1 MNIALILARSG
12 SKRIKNKNIKKF
24 KNKPLIYWTIKNIIK
39 SKKFNK
45 IIVSTDKK
53 LIAKIAKKFGAEVPF
68 LRPKKI
74 SDNVTGTKE
83 VVDHAIKFLEKNKIK
98 ITNLS
103 CFYAT
108 SIFANPNIIKKSFK
122 LLTNKIKFIFV
133 GKKVEAQSFRHMK
146 VNTKNIIIN
155 TSKKIN
161 LRTQDLKNNLI
172 QDLGQFYLASYKT
185 WKKEKNILIKN
196 SQVIE
201 LKKWEASDIDT
212 IDDWKLSNL
221 IFRKF

>member
-12 SKRIKNKNIKKF
+12 SKRIKKKNIKKF

-39 SKKFNK
+39 SKKFKK

-53 LIAKIAKKFGAEVPF
+53 SIAKIAKKFGAEVPF

-74 SDNVTGTKE
+74 SDSTTGTKE
-83 VVDHAIKFLEKNKIK
+83 VVDHAIKFLEKNDIK

-108 SIFANPNIIKKSFK
+108 SIFANPKVIKKSFK
-122 LLTNKIKFIFV
+122 LLTKKIKFVFV
-133 GKKVEAQSFRHMK
+133 GKKIEVQSLRYMK
-146 VNTKNIIIN
+146 MNKKNIIIN
-155 TSKKIN
+155 TSKRIN
-161 LRTQDLKNNLI
+161 LKTQDLKNNFV
-172 QDLGQFYLASYKT
+172 QDLGQLYLASYET

-196 SQVIE
+196 SQVLE

-212 IDDWKLSNL
+212 IDDWKLSNI

>member
-1 MNIALILARSG
+1 M
-12 SKRIKNKNIKKF
+12 
-24 KNKPLIYWTIKNIIK
+24 
-39 SKKFNK
+39 
-45 IIVSTDKK
+45 
-53 LIAKIAKKFGAEVPF
+53 
-68 LRPKKI
+68 
-74 SDNVTGTKE
+74 
-83 VVDHAIKFLEKNKIK
+83 
-98 ITNLS
+98 
-103 CFYAT
+103 
-108 SIFANPNIIKKSFK
+108 NPNIIKKSFK

>member
-53 LIAKIAKKFGAEVPF
+53 SIAKIAKKFGAEVPF

-83 VVDHAIKFLEKNKIK
+83 VVDHAIKFVEKNKIK

-108 SIFANPNIIKKSFK
+108 SIFANPNIIKKSFR

-146 VNTKNIIIN
+146 VNAKNIIIN

-185 WKKEKNILIKN
+185 WKKEKNILIKD